1 MINLLYTKEFKLIK
15 AVYEKCQPYLQTLCY
30 RNVIR
35 HHRSKI
41 SFQIFPI
48 CLAILHYCIIENLQN
63 LNAEICY
70 KRIRENHPNS
80 FINVNCFY
88 LSFILFLNVH

>member
-1 MINLLYTKEFKLIK
+1 M
-15 AVYEKCQPYLQTLCY
+15 
-30 RNVIR
+30 IR

-48 CLAILHYCIIENLQN
+48 CLAILHYCIIENYEN

-80 FINVNCFY
+80 FINVE
-88 LSFILFLNVH
+88 LFLLVIHFVFKCSLAVSIRQNRNNSSFLDRQQNTVFRKFLLN